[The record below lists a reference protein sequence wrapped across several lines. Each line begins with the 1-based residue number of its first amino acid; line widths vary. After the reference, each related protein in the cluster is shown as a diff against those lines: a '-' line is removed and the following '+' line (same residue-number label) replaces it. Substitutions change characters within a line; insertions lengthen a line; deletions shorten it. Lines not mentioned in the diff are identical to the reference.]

1 MLVERRMELRSS
13 LTLLNDKFAKS
24 YKLIG
29 GFKLSFRRKEKA
41 KKVYLQLIEA
51 ADIEVA
57 HLSFGIAKEP
67 I

>member
-1 MLVERRMELRSS
+1 MELKSS
-13 LTLLNDKFAKS
+13 LALLLNDKSAK

-29 GFKLSFRRKEKA
+29 GFKLSFRRKETT